1 MEFISAEEFLKQDE
15 KVQKVFLEW
24 WKPSIGDLYF
34 RNEYKWT
41 IGLEEWSEAPEM
53 QCIGEILTNN
63 NIKPTVGEAYDRTI
77 YYDNKLDV
85 VPLLTEGQLR
95 KFIEDKTGAPS
106 IIEPIYDKGYEIR
119 TNSLEYDVFSG
130 ESFFKEKS
138 YYEKLGTD
146 LLKAYWKVAVQIAEQ
161 EGKKND

>member
-95 KFIEDKTGAPS
+95 KFIEYKTKYK
-106 IIEPIYDKGYEIR
+106 IDIDYYDSEGYTI
-119 TNSLEYDVFSG
+119 T
-130 ESFFKEKS
+130 
-138 YYEKLGTD
+138 GTEEWNTHD
-146 LLKAYWKVAVQIAEQ
+146 RNLLKAYWKVAIQIAKES
-161 EGKKND
+161 

>member
-1 MEFISAEEFLKQDE
+1 MEFISANEFLKQDE
-15 KVQKVFLEW
+15 KVQKVFLDW

-41 IGLEEWSEAPEM
+41 IGLEEWSEVPEI

-95 KFIEDKTGAPS
+95 RYIEDKTEFP
-106 IIEPIYDKGYEIR
+106 ILKIELINGQYDIYTQYKAIDNYSDIYV
-119 TNSLEYDVFSG
+119 YDELG
-130 ESFFKEKS
+130 E
-138 YYEKLGTD
+138 D
-146 LLKAYWKVAVQIAEQ
+146 LLQAYWKVAIQIAKES
-161 EGKKND
+161 